1 METVTG
7 VQTKTTN
14 GLLAALEKTGIDIKP
29 SQKQVYGIDLNAQ
42 QLSMQRQ
49 LAGNYFKYSME
60 AMMNSKDWNKY
71 DDSTKEFLLKTA
83 LEKSRSAANKE
94 VAGYMLL
101 NDPKFRDDLIMQK
114 KLAKGMR
121 DELLRERGLA
131 PQ

>member
-1 METVTG
+1 
-7 VQTKTTN
+7 
-14 GLLAALEKTGIDIKP
+14 
-29 SQKQVYGIDLNAQ
+29 VYGIDLNAQ